1 MKLNESGSK
10 RSKTDEDPS
19 TPPKDSD
26 TEAKQDDNDEDF
38 LDVANDVNFEEE
50 DEENVGKNS
59 TAAKDDE
66 KSVKDESEKSS
77 PEKVIKAGSSSTA
90 DKESKRAPS
99 EKSPSKEKEMRSSTL
114 DLNCVHCLIK
124 CLSVQVS
131 LKKMLKPRLAIHT
144 MNFHRTF
151 VIISPVDPT

>member
-10 RSKTDEDPS
+10 RSKTDEEPS

-26 TEAKQDDNDEDF
+26 KEAKHDDNDEDF
-38 LDVANDVNFEEE
+38 LDVANDVNFEED
-50 DEENVGKNS
+50 DEENAGKNS

-77 PEKVIKAGSSSTA
+77 PEKVKAGSSSTA
-90 DKESKRAPS
+90 EKESKRAPS
-99 EKSPSKEKEMRSSTL
+99 EKSPSKEKEMRSDTL

-131 LKKMLKPRLAIHT
+131 LKKMLKPRHAIHT

-151 VIISPVDPT
+151 VIISLVGPT